1 MRKVFNPES
10 TDTTSKF
17 TLIFGNTTN
26 EDILFKDELDGY
38 AKTYPDR
45 FKVIYA
51 LDNPAGD
58 WTGHKGFI
66 TRELIAESMPKPDVE
81 SSIVFVCGPPP
92 MMEIVSGDKN
102 PDKSQG
108 TLRGFL
114 KELGY
119 IQDRVYKL

>member
-10 TDTTSKF
+10 KDTTSKF
-17 TLIFGNTTN
+17 SLIFGNTTLN
-26 EDILFKDELDGY
+26 DILFKEELDGY
-38 AKTYPDR
+38 AKAYPDR

-51 LDNPAGD
+51 LDNPVDDWAGHRGYL
-58 WTGHKGFI
+58 TK
-66 TRELIAESMPKPDVE
+66 ELLAESLPKSDVA
-81 SSIVFVCGPPP
+81 SSVIFVCGPPP

-119 IQDRVYKL
+119 LQDRVCKL

>member
-1 MRKVFNPES
+1 LRKVFSPES
-10 TDTTSKF
+10 TDKTSKF
-17 TLIFGNTTN
+17 TLIFGNTTHD
-26 EDILFKDELDGY
+26 DILFKEELDSY
-38 AKTYPDR
+38 AQAYPDR

-51 LDNPAGD
+51 LDNPVEDWAG
-58 WTGHKGFI
+58 HRGFI
-66 TRELIAESMPKPDVE
+66 TRELVAESMPKPDVE

-119 IQDRVYKL
+119 LQDRVYKL